1 MYGHLSFIYQMPV
14 LFHKKYFRWCH
25 KLNCGDLTEFLKL
38 VCYQELVV
46 GKYLFLYMTSFF
58 MEIQE
63 KARLYQYFS
72 KIAPVGRN

>member
-1 MYGHLSFIYQMPV
+1 MAISPSSIRCLFCFIRNILDGV
-14 LFHKKYFRWCH
+14 I

>member
-1 MYGHLSFIYQMPV
+1 MAISPSSIRCLFFFIRNILDGV
-14 LFHKKYFRWCH
+14 V
-25 KLNCGDLTEFLKL
+25 KLNWGDLTEFLKF

-46 GKYLFLYMTSFF
+46 GKYLFVYMTRFF

-72 KIAPVGRN
+72 KIAALERN